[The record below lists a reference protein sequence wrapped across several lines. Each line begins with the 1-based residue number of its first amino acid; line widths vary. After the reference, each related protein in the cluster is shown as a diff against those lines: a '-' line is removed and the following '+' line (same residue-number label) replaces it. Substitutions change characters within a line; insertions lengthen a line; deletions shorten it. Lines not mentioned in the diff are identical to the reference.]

1 MRKIDAMVAERVMGI
16 KVLGTA
22 HCWIS
27 GDDGRMS
34 VANSLEACY
43 GTAEHPVYAEPS
55 YDGEACADEVV
66 IGGVPAC
73 WLAVVPFYSTDIGA
87 AWEVVEKI
95 RERKDKNGGSVTC
108 HVIDRVTEWH
118 CDITSDDLRIDV
130 LGTGDTAPLA
140 ICLAALR
147 AVGVDEAEIQ
157 EAM

>member
-1 MRKIDAMVAERVMGI
+1 MRKIDAMVAEYVMGI

-34 VANSLEACY
+34 VANSLEACH

-73 WLAVVPFYSTDIGA
+73 WLAVVPFYSTYIGA
-87 AWEVVEKI
+87 AWEVVEKLHEPRYSFRFTTWGVSTYTAEVWSKEKGMEFKSKI
-95 RERKDKNGGSVTC
+95 QKS
-108 HVIDRVTEWH
+108 
-118 CDITSDDLRIDV
+118 
-130 LGTGDTAPLA
+130 APLA

-147 AVGVDEAEIQ
+147 AVGVAESDIQ
-157 EAM
+157 EAMR